1 MGHTHHA
8 PSAWTL
14 PATHAR
20 SAWSY
25 THAHVC
31 THLARVHTTHTVW
44 TLAVVALLVE
54 THTRTSVSI
63 VCTPCTLTLELCCY
77 VWCVLHTW
85 AHTPMMSTHA
95 HCVPSGA
102 HIHMTACTSLIFN
115 VHPHTHTHTDFRT
128 VTRRHTAIYLERAT
142 RCTILLFSCMCG

>member
-14 PATHAR
+14 PATHAC

-31 THLARVHTTHTVW
+31 THVARVHTTHTVW

-54 THTRTSVSI
+54 THTCTSVSI
-63 VCTPCTLTLELCCY
+63 VCTPCTLTLELCR
-77 VWCVLHTW
+77 CVVCASHMGTHTNDV
-85 AHTPMMSTHA
+85 HTCTL
-95 HCVPSGA
+95 CVPSGA

-115 VHPHTHTHTDFRT
+115 VHPHTHTHT
-128 VTRRHTAIYLERAT
+128 HTAIWAHT
-142 RCTILLFSCMCG
+142 HQ

>member
-31 THLARVHTTHTVW
+31 THMWRASTPHTVW

-63 VCTPCTLTLELCCY
+63 LCTPCTRTLELCPHM
-77 VWCVLHTW
+77 HTV
-85 AHTPMMSTHA
+85 M
-95 HCVPSGA
+95 
-102 HIHMTACTSLIFN
+102 HMTACTSLIFN
-115 VHPHTHTHTDFRT
+115 VHPHTHTHTHTHTDFRT

-142 RCTILLFSCMCG
+142 RCTILPFSCMCG